1 MLAPIM
7 PILMSFILVLR
18 SLICHLA
25 VRLTEIKFS
34 TGNLLVE
41 ILRTEF
47 HIKLHYYKQDLG

>member
-1 MLAPIM
+1 M
-7 PILMSFILVLR
+7 PILLSFILVLR

-34 TGNLLVE
+34 TVNLLVE